1 MGLCSST
8 STEWLF
14 VRWNLDQIRI
24 WKCWFLRR
32 GENRSSRGKTGVA
45 GGKPEKPGENRS
57 SRGKTS
63 RSREENQNKLN
74 PHMASSPGI
83 DPEPHRWQ
91 ASALTT
97 APYLLPN
104 ANQNILLPNW
114 SVSFR
119 SHYIKNWAQ
128 QLPTHTITLKI
139 LDPATFHLPTQRAQF
154 VSSSFKV
161 YCFPVPFLKKKIA
174 VTINSLKSHKVKRRH
189 STPLNHSFPLLEYLV
204 KLIY

>member
-1 MGLCSST
+1 MAPPQSGYLSA
-8 STEWLF
+8 E
-14 VRWNLDQIRI
+14 I
-24 WKCWFLRR
+24 WIKLEFGNVGFW
-32 GENRSSRGKTGVA
+32 EEGKTGVA

-161 YCFPVPFLKKKIA
+161 YCFPVPFLKKKSRSQSI
-174 VTINSLKSHKVKRRH
+174 
-189 STPLNHSFPLLEYLV
+189 P
-204 KLIY
+204 

>member
-1 MGLCSST
+1 MRICSGT

-14 VRWNLDQIRI
+14 VHWNLDQIRI

-32 GENRSSRGKTGVA
+32 GENRSTR
-45 GGKPEKPGENRS
+45 R
-57 SRGKTS
+57 KTS
-63 RSREENQNKLN
+63 RSWEEIQNKLN

-83 DPEPHRWQ
+83 DPESHRCQ

-97 APYLLPN
+97 APFLLPN
-104 ANQNILLPNW
+104 ANQNVFLPKW
-114 SVSFR
+114 SISFR

-161 YCFPVPFLKKKIA
+161 YCFPVPFLKKIG
-174 VTINSLKSHKVKRRH
+174 VIINSC
-189 STPLNHSFPLLEYLV
+189 LLYTSPSPRDA
-204 KLIY
+204 